1 MKHAH
6 IDRDFYVG
14 DEAWVHS
21 DALKITRVIKNGVV
35 QDWDDFKKVATSDHH
50 ADATPCSL

>member
-35 QDWDDFKKVATSDHH
+35 QDWDDFKKVATTDHH